1 PGGGW
6 LHPGLVQQVGV
17 EVVLLPDVVVHR
29 DAPQLALVQVR
40 LPGALEVD
48 VRLDDAGLPHQV
60 VERDDR
66 PGGGELGGPAAL
78 VHGGDV
84 GRVPALGRL
93 QQRVAILRVRGD
105 GDLDL
110 HPRIGLLEVGH
121 RLVEGGLDAL
131 VRLLEVP
138 VVQRHARAAA
148 GRRPGRRRRLGRR
161 RGGRGGRRRG
171 GGGRRGRCGGGRCRG
186 RRAGGRRGRPARGG
200 RRWRRR
206 GTGAGRQPER

>member
-1 PGGGW
+1 
-6 LHPGLVQQVGV
+6 
-17 EVVLLPDVVVHR
+17 
-29 DAPQLALVQVR
+29 
-40 LPGALEVD
+40 PGALEVD

-110 HPRIGLLEVGH
+110 HARIGLLEVGH

-161 RGGRGGRRRG
+161 RGCRGGRGRGRGGRGGRRAGGGFRGRGGRRRG
-171 GGGRRGRCGGGRCRG
+171 GGGRRGRCGGRRCR
-186 RRAGGRRGRPARGG
+186 RWRAGGRRGRPARGG

-206 GTGAGRQPER
+206 GTGAGR